1 MKINKLDSK
10 KYFVESVLSALPREY
25 RSKVIV
31 KKALLILQSI
41 YAPGN
46 HKKTFAFKKYDLAKN
61 AWSELNA
68 TLKGKQRLNANEIA
82 YVKFIEQEI
91 FNISLGSECGKEE
104 RLLDYRQPS
113 KIGIANTCCYL
124 CGKTL
129 ERHTARKSLHF
140 CSAKENPICYENRK
154 TSDIEEKKLWSFFT
168 FKDGAFKKPYCAEC
182 HKLIVYSLGG
192 EKYLYDELP
201 FCNSRHMERY
211 RKRKRR
217 EQIRLRILTSKTQ
230 AI

>member
-41 YAPGN
+41 YTPGSN
-46 HKKTFAFKKYDLAKN
+46 KKTFAFKKYDLAKN
-61 AWSELNA
+61 AWSELI
-68 TLKGKQRLNANEIA
+68 TTIKGKERLNADEIA

-91 FNISLGSECGKEE
+91 FNISFGSEYGKEE

-113 KIGIANTCCYL
+113 KIGVANTCCYL

-129 ERHTARKSLHF
+129 ERHTAKKSLHF
-140 CSAKENPICYENRK
+140 CSAKENPICYKNRK
-154 TSDIEEKKLWSFFT
+154 NLNIKEDKSWRFLYNKKGVFR
-168 FKDGAFKKPYCAEC
+168 KPYCAMC
-182 HKLIVYSLGG
+182 NKLITFFLD
-192 EKYLYDELP
+192 EKNYFYKGLV
-201 FCNSRHMERY
+201 FCSQKHMERY
-211 RKRKRR
+211 RKR
-217 EQIRLRILTSKTQ
+217 ELRNQNKLRNISSK
-230 AI
+230 IF